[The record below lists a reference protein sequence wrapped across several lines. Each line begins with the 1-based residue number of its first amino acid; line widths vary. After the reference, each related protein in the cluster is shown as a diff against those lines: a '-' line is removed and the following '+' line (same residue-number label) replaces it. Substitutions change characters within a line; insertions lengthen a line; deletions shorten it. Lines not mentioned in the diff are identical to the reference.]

1 MGCQPMI
8 ATASRVATHPRV
20 VMESKARQG
29 GKRRRD
35 EGQEAQDGAGRQPA
49 TAGDLFY
56 PVECEV
62 CDTELGSKDGNDVY
76 HFLHVVPST

>member
-1 MGCQPMI
+1 MT

-20 VMESKARQG
+20 VMESKARQR

-35 EGQEAQDGAGRQPA
+35 EEQEAQDGAGSQPA
-49 TAGDLFY
+49 TSGDLFY

-62 CDTELGSKDGNDVY
+62 CDTELGLRDSNEVY
-76 HFLHVVPST
+76 HFFHVVPST

>member
-1 MGCQPMI
+1 MT

-20 VMESKARQG
+20 VMESKARQR

-35 EGQEAQDGAGRQPA
+35 EEQAAQDGAGSQPA
-49 TAGDLFY
+49 TSGDLFY

-62 CDTELGSKDGNDVY
+62 CDTELGLRDSNEVY
-76 HFLHVVPST
+76 HFFHVVPST